1 MYLETT
7 HASFAHTVLDVSA
20 SQAGSA
26 QTYNL
31 IHAREGANILFGVRG
46 DGQMTVAGD
55 ALIGDDV
62 TADTV
67 TINAVLQGRCGLL
80 PGSVCL
86 RWARV

>member
-1 MYLETT
+1 M
-7 HASFAHTVLDVSA
+7 
-20 SQAGSA
+20 
-26 QTYNL
+26 
-31 IHAREGANILFGVRG
+31 FGVRG

-80 PGSVCL
+80 PGRVCL
-86 RWARV
+86 RWARVS